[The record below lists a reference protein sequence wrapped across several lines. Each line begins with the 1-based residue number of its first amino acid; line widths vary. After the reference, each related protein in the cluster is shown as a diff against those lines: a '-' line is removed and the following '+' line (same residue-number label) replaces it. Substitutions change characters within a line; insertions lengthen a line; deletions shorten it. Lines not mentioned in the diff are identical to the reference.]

1 MPHGWNFG
9 KSFDGASTTACGGM
23 QVEQAAGLLF
33 AMMPAMYTQ
42 ATPAPHTVVGSHWRR
57 PYRYLL
63 APAALAVVFLTGTAS
78 AETGTGGVNALVDRL
93 SGRIAPDLAA
103 PSDGE
108 AFRALDAPGDGDR
121 LTVKGITLARCDER
135 QRCTLKI
142 DVAQPGTG
150 PRLLLVDAGAVFRGP
165 GGADLVAVP
174 NQRFVVE
181 KSMATLEVE
190 ALPIWWKR
198 PLPAENTPL
207 KAVGS
212 NDPGLIAV
220 LRSVQRIESEDVA
233 RLRRYVKDT
242 GGTLSVETFLDNE
255 DVRAARYMSWY
266 RDAAGQVQGHYP
278 REAILFAIYAVTSRF
293 TINEVADWYRSVE
306 KLDMNPAIAA
316 AGEAARKVETL
327 LERAGLNYRVF
338 SPNHADYHLNRGV
351 RAYRNGD
358 LEAAEKAFQ
367 MAVGKQNTLLAA
379 HYNLGITL
387 YRRGKYEDA
396 EAAFQVAIG
405 LPDAP
410 AEAYYN
416 RGATLFRNGNKL
428 GAARMFRRALEL
440 NPRDPEAGPWLA
452 KADPEN
458 KTRPAPPPAG
468 KSGKKGKK

>member
-1 MPHGWNFG
+1 MTDPMHTTPNPTTR
-9 KSFDGASTTACGGM
+9 SSTGDERRTRG
-23 QVEQAAGLLF
+23 
-33 AMMPAMYTQ
+33 
-42 ATPAPHTVVGSHWRR
+42 RR
-57 PYRYLL
+57 PLGILASVALTVALL
-63 APAALAVVFLTGTAS
+63 GGPAQA
-78 AETGTGGVNALVDRL
+78 GTGADGVNTFVDRL
-93 SGRIAPDLAA
+93 SGRIATSLAA
-103 PSDGE
+103 PAEGE
-108 AFRALDAPGDGDR
+108 AFRALDAPGEGDR
-121 LTVKGITLARCDER
+121 LTVNGVVLARCDER

-142 DVAQPGTG
+142 DVAQPGSG

-181 KSMATLEVE
+181 KSQATLDVE
-190 ALPIWWKR
+190 ALPIWPKR
-198 PLPAENTPL
+198 PLPPENTAL
-207 KAVGS
+207 KAAAS

-255 DVRAARYMSWY
+255 DVRAARWMTWY
-266 RDAAGQVQGHYP
+266 RDAAGQIQGRYP
-278 REAILFAIYAVTSRF
+278 RDAIQFAIYAVTSGY
-293 TINEVADWYRSVE
+293 TINEVADWYRSIE

-316 AGEAARKVETL
+316 AGEAARKVETV

-351 RAYRNGD
+351 RAFRNGD
-358 LEAAEKAFQ
+358 LDAAEKAFK
-367 MAVGKQNTLLAA
+367 MAIDKQNTLVAA

-387 YRRGKYEDA
+387 YRKGKYEDA

-410 AEAYYN
+410 AEAFYN
-416 RGATLFRNGNKL
+416 RGAALFRNGDKL
-428 GAARMFRRALEL
+428 GAARMFRRALDL
-440 NPRDPEAGPWLA
+440 NPRDPEAGPWLE

-458 KTRPAPPPAG
+458 KTRPAAPPAG
-468 KSGKKGKK
+468 KPGKKGKK